1 MGKFFWPIYIAVAS
15 VSCALV
21 WRFAPALG
29 ERLPPEVRGRICA
42 AVDSATAWFS
52 RSDATDEG
60 NAGVEDDF
68 IYLEASDTNAVALL
82 PRAPV
87 SAPAPTVRDND
98 PSPKRRGVFPVDA
111 THANWGVVNR
121 ITHVEELN
129 GKPIGTVPGGSFFK
143 VKKAVPTPDG
153 LKVTGTFVSKKLTR
167 PVRILAENLSCFS
180 GQPSFLSTNQ
190 QTCLRMYY
198 QLTGEAEAR
207 KEKVQNTA
215 AGKSPYLRDAAA
227 ALRQLRA
234 REKAAM
240 TMKAADV
247 DTLRKVTYEIS
258 QLRDKVN
265 DLNQKHKDWKAEH
278 AAELPDPE
286 KDPAYLEILRQR
298 QSYVDPIRELL
309 F

>member
-1 MGKFFWPIYIAVAS
+1 MGKHFWPIYISVAS
-15 VSCALV
+15 ISCALV

-29 ERLPPEVRGRICA
+29 ECLPSGARDRICS
-42 AVDSATAWFS
+42 AVGSVTAWFT
-52 RSDATDEG
+52 RNE
-60 NAGVEDDF
+60 NAAEESAAVQDDYL
-68 IYLEASDTNAVALL
+68 YLEEDATNAVSRPVL
-82 PRAPV
+82 PSTA
-87 SAPAPTVRDND
+87 AHDND
-98 PSPKRRGVFPVDA
+98 AAPKRRGVFPVDA

-121 ITHVEELN
+121 ITTVEELN
-129 GKPIGTVPGGSFFK
+129 GKSIGTVPGGSVFT

-153 LKVTGTFVSKKLTR
+153 LKITGTFVSKKLTR
-167 PVRILAENLSCFS
+167 PVRILAENLACYS

-190 QTCLRMYY
+190 LACLRMYY

-207 KEKVQNTA
+207 KEKVQNAA
-215 AGKSPYLRDAAA
+215 AGKSPYLREAAA

-240 TMKAADV
+240 TMKTTDA

-258 QLRDKVN
+258 QLRDKVQE
-265 DLNQKHKDWKAEH
+265 LNQKHKDWKAEH

-286 KDPAYLEILRQR
+286 KDPVYLEILRRR
-298 QSYVDPIRELL
+298 QTYAGPIRDLL

>member
-1 MGKFFWPIYIAVAS
+1 MGNSFWPIYIAVAS
-15 VSCALV
+15 ISCALV
-21 WRFAPALG
+21 WRFAPVLG
-29 ERLPPEVRGRICA
+29 ERLPADVRERICA
-42 AVDSATAWFS
+42 AVDSVASQSERPPKNDSALK
-52 RSDATDEG
+52 
-60 NAGVEDDF
+60 DDY
-68 IYLEASDTNAVALL
+68 IYLEESDTNAVAILS
-82 PRAPV
+82 PEPV

-111 THANWGVVNR
+111 THATWGVVNR
-121 ITHVEELN
+121 ISHVEELD
-129 GKPIGTVPGGSFFK
+129 GKSIGTVPGGSFFK

-153 LKVTGTFVSKKLTR
+153 LKITGTFVSKKLTR

-198 QLTGEAEAR
+198 QLTGEAEAQ
-207 KEKVQNTA
+207 KDKATNA
-215 AGKSPYLRDAAA
+215 AASKSPFLRDAAA

-240 TMKAADV
+240 TMKTADV

-265 DLNQKHKDWKAEH
+265 DLNQKHRDWKAEH

-298 QSYVDPIRELL
+298 QSYAEPIRDLL

>member
-1 MGKFFWPIYIAVAS
+1 MGKHFWPIYIAVAS
-15 VSCALV
+15 ISCALV

-29 ERLPPEVRGRICA
+29 ECLPTGVRDRICA
-42 AVDSATAWFS
+42 AADSVTGWFTGNGTA
-52 RSDATDEG
+52 A
-60 NAGVEDDF
+60 EDRAAAQNDY
-68 IYLEASDTNAVALL
+68 IYLEEDATNAVAG
-82 PRAPV
+82 R
-87 SAPAPTVRDND
+87 APAPAPAAAARGSDTA
-98 PSPKRRGVFPVDA
+98 PKRRGVFPVDA
-111 THANWGVVNR
+111 IHANWGVVNR
-121 ITHVEELN
+121 ITAVEELN
-129 GKPIGTVPGGSFFK
+129 GKSIGTVPGGSFFI

-167 PVRILAENLSCFS
+167 PVRILAENLSCYS

-207 KEKVQNTA
+207 KEKVQNSA
-215 AGKSPYLRDAAA
+215 ANKSPYLREAAA

-240 TMKAADV
+240 TMKTTDA

-258 QLRDKVN
+258 QLRDKVQE
-265 DLNQKHKDWKAEH
+265 LNQKHREWKAEH

-286 KDPAYLEILRQR
+286 KDPAYLEIINRRRPYAEAISDL
-298 QSYVDPIRELL
+298 I

>member
-1 MGKFFWPIYIAVAS
+1 MGKFFWPVYVAVAS

-29 ERLPPEVRGRICA
+29 ERLPPDVRARICA
-42 AVDSATAWFS
+42 AVDSATAWL
-52 RSDATDEG
+52 
-60 NAGVEDDF
+60 AGKVKPAAEDVAAQNDY
-68 IYLEASDTNAVALL
+68 IYLEEGASNAVALL
-82 PRAPV
+82 DPAPFSAPV
-87 SAPAPTVRDND
+87 ARDND
-98 PSPKRRGVFPVDA
+98 TSPKRRGVFPVDA
-111 THANWGVVNR
+111 SHANWGVVNR
-121 ITHVEELN
+121 ITVVEELN
-129 GKPIGTVPGGSFFK
+129 GKSIGTVPGGSFFT

-167 PVRILAENLSCFS
+167 PVRILAENLACFS
-180 GQPSFLSTNQ
+180 GKHTFLSTNQ

-207 KEKVQNTA
+207 REKVTHSA

-240 TMKAADV
+240 TMKTTDV
-247 DTLRKVTYEIS
+247 DALRKATYEIS
-258 QLRDKVN
+258 QLRDKVK

-286 KDPAYLEILRQR
+286 KDPAYLEILRKR
-298 QSYVDPIRELL
+298 QAYVDPIRDLL

>member
-29 ERLPPEVRGRICA
+29 ERLPPDVRARICA
-42 AVDSATAWFS
+42 AVDSFS
-52 RSDATDEG
+52 ALSTRSEKPSSKEA
-60 NAGVEDDF
+60 APSEDY
-68 IYLEASDTNAVALL
+68 IYLPEDVTNAVAH
-82 PRAPV
+82 PPPASV
-87 SAPAPTVRDND
+87 SAPASAVRDND
-98 PSPKRRGVFPVDA
+98 RSPKRRGVFPVDA
-111 THANWGVVNR
+111 THATWGVVNR
-121 ITHVEELN
+121 IAHVEELD
-129 GKPIGTVPGGSFFK
+129 GKTIGTVPGGSFFN

-153 LKVTGTFVSKKLTR
+153 LKITGTFISKKLTH

-198 QLTGEAEAR
+198 QLTGEAEAQ
-207 KEKVQNTA
+207 KEKA
-215 AGKSPYLRDAAA
+215 MKASASKSPHLRDAAA

-240 TMKAADV
+240 TMKTTDV

-265 DLNQKHKDWKAEH
+265 DLNQKHRDWKVEH

-298 QSYVDPIRELL
+298 QSYAGPIQDLL

>member
-1 MGKFFWPIYIAVAS
+1 MWKFFWPIYIAVAS
-15 VSCALV
+15 ISCALV

-29 ERLPPEVRGRICA
+29 ERLPPEVRSRICA
-42 AVDSATAWFS
+42 AVDSVASQFT
-52 RSDATDEG
+52 RSENPAQ
-60 NAGVEDDF
+60 DDSAVKDDY
-68 IYLEASDTNAVALL
+68 IYLEESDTNAVAIPPPL
-82 PRAPV
+82 PV
-87 SAPAPTVRDND
+87 SAPAPTVGDND

-111 THANWGVVNR
+111 THATWGVVNR
-121 ITHVEELN
+121 ITHVEELD
-129 GKPIGTVPGGSFFK
+129 GKTIGTVPGGSFFK
-143 VKKAVPTPDG
+143 VKKTVPTPDG
-153 LKVTGTFVSKKLTR
+153 LKITGTFVSKKLTR

-198 QLTGEAEAR
+198 QLTGEAESR
-207 KEKVQNTA
+207 KEKVQNSA
-215 AGKSPYLRDAAA
+215 AEKSPYLRDAAT

-240 TMKAADV
+240 TMKTADV

-265 DLNQKHKDWKAEH
+265 DLNQKHRDWKAEH
-278 AAELPDPE
+278 SAELPDPE

-298 QSYVDPIRELL
+298 QSYVEPIQDLL